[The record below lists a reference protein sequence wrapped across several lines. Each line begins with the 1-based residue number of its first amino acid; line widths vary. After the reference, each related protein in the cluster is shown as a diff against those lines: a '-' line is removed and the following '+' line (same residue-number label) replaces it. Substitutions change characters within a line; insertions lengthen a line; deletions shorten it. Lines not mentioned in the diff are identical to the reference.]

1 MAAYIAIG
9 VLVVLVGGFS
19 ARQARRR
26 ARAERASVGGY
37 ARALDVLAASRSRAE
52 GVLDE
57 GADATPN
64 VASRLESTG
73 AGASGAPSASD
84 AAAGTV
90 RGASSAGAPGRAGGW
105 QPGRVRSGVAGRVA
119 QATPFA
125 VPVAPPLPDPVLHF
139 DDLVGDDGAG
149 AGVAAREGASGL
161 EMRDGGVLAGA
172 EPGGGTGGPAV
183 RRVEPGVLP
192 LPAARGGEASAG
204 DPPTLQIPVFRE
216 VAFEAADGAA
226 GATVTGPPVAGS
238 PVVGA
243 TVDDVTVAGDG
254 AGPHRA
260 PVPRDGG
267 GATPPAAR
275 PPSGR
280 RRPVALLGGA
290 LVVAVVALVA
300 LALVPLRR
308 SPTAERSSGPSSTAA
323 SSSPSSTA
331 PTTRP
336 TSTTPTTSSSP
347 TTSTTASGSASGLRP
362 TSEVNGLVRYVV
374 PSSSYSVSL
383 FATNEPCWVEALT
396 APGGSQVYV
405 GVVEPGQTQVLPSTA
420 GQLWF
425 RAGNPATLQ
434 ISVDGEPV
442 RYASQNAQPLN
453 FSFVAASSA
462 SSGSTSS
469 GSAGSGPG
477 STTAA
482 GPGSGSGSSGG
493 GAPGPGSGAPPVTA
507 SGSPVTAPVPP
518 SQASSG

>member
-26 ARAERASVGGY
+26 VRAERASVGGY

-84 AAAGTV
+84 AGAGTV

-119 QATPFA
+119 QARPFA
-125 VPVAPPLPDPVLHF
+125 VPLPPPPPDPVLHF

-254 AGPHRA
+254 AGPPRA

-267 GATPPAAR
+267 GATPPAAT

-331 PTTRP
+331 PTTGP

-362 TSEVNGLVRYVV
+362 TSEANGLVRYIV

-462 SSGSTSS
+462 SSVSMIAAYVRTISARPRNDVPAPYGSERPSS
-469 GSAGSGPG
+469 HVRSGC
-477 STTAA
+477 
-482 GPGSGSGSSGG
+482 SSR
-493 GAPGPGSGAPPVTA
+493 A
-507 SGSPVTAPVPP
+507 
-518 SQASSG
+518 